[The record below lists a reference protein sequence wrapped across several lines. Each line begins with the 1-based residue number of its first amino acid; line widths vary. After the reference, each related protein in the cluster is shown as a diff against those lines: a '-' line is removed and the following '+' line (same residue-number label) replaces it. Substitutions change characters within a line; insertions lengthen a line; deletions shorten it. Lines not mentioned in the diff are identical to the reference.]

1 MLKERTAVVTGGSRG
16 IGKAVSLKLAQMG
29 ADVAIIATTKSDA
42 AQQTLEEMK
51 QLGTKAALYVCD
63 VSDEKQVKN
72 TVESILSDFGTIDI
86 LVNNAGITRD
96 KLLMA
101 MTDEDIDSVIDVNL
115 KGTLY
120 MTKACIRPFMKQR
133 RGNIINIS
141 SVVGLM
147 GNAGQ
152 ANYAAS
158 KAGIIGLTK
167 TVAKEYAARGIRCNA
182 IAPGYICT
190 EMTEALSDDSSN
202 NIRKMIPAGRFG
214 KPEDVAE
221 LAAFL
226 AGNESSYITGEVIKV
241 DGGMYI

>member
-1 MLKERTAVVTGGSRG
+1 MLKGKTAIVTGGSRG
-16 IGKAVSLKLAQMG
+16 IGKAVALKLAELG
-29 ADVAIIATTKSDA
+29 ADVAVIATSESESA
-42 AQQTLEEMK
+42 VQTLKELDET
-51 QLGTKAALYVCD
+51 GVKAKLYVCD
-63 VSDEKQVKN
+63 ISSESQTKD
-72 TVESILSDFGTIDI
+72 TVNGIVSDFGKIDI

-101 MTDEDIDSVIDVNL
+101 MTEDDIDRVIDVNL

-120 MTKACIRPFMKQR
+120 MTKACMRPFMKQKS
-133 RGNIINIS
+133 GNIINIS

-158 KAGIIGLTK
+158 KAGIIGVTK

-182 IAPGYICT
+182 IAPGYIST
-190 EMTEALSDDSSN
+190 DMTESLGEDSSN
-202 NIRKMIPAGRFG
+202 NIKKMIPAGRFG
-214 KPEDVAE
+214 KPEDVAN

-226 AGNESSYITGEVIKV
+226 AQEESSYITGEVIKV